1 MSKFLNSFSSYKSH
15 HKGPYIYRRI
25 LVYFILAGIFFLLSF
40 LTIYFVHRYVS
51 GVRLRFDLRLLS
63 FKVTGSL
70 IILLG
75 LYYLTDALRL
85 YIIIKAMGFHVG
97 FPYLLKLVFVNI
109 FVSNV
114 TPLATGGGIVQVFFL
129 TKKGMPI
136 GEATAA
142 TSIRTILAAI
152 TLFILTPIIIFFEPN
167 LFRLFYQKNLI
178 YYIAGFSCLYL
189 MIFFTVLLRTK
200 AIRLQLFRVFY
211 FITKLGLLSRHRFRI
226 LFLKF
231 SRELSLFSDG
241 FKRFLRGRPGYVI
254 MSVLSTFLFLLF
266 LFSFSIILIRALG
279 YEISL
284 FTIMAFQVVL
294 TFFMYFAPTPG
305 AAGIAEGGYGL
316 LFSQLV
322 KKQDITLLTITWRFL
337 TIYVGVFIGILIV
350 YREIFVQRKVNKK

>member
-1 MSKFLNSFSSYKSH
+1 MSKFLNPFSYYKSH
-15 HKGPYIYRRI
+15 QRNLYVYRRI
-25 LVYFILAGIFFLLSF
+25 LGYFILAGIFFLLSF
-40 LTIYFVHRYVS
+40 LTIYFVHRYIS
-51 GVRLRFDLRLLS
+51 GGRLRFDLRLLS

-85 YIIIKAMGFHVG
+85 YLIIKAMGFHVG

-142 TSIRTILAAI
+142 TSIRTILAALI
-152 TLFILTPIIIFFEPN
+152 LFILTPLIIFVEPN
-167 LFRLFYQKNLI
+167 LFRLFYQKKLI

-189 MIFFTVLLRTK
+189 MAFFTVLLRTK
-200 AIRLQLFRVFY
+200 AVRLLLFRILY
-211 FITKLGLLSRHRFRI
+211 FLNILGLLSRRRFRI
-226 LFLKF
+226 LFMRF

-241 FKRFLRGRPGYVI
+241 FRRFLRGSPGQVI
-254 MSVLSTFLFLLF
+254 MSVLFTFLFLLF
-266 LFSFSIILIRALG
+266 LFSFSIILIKALG
-279 YEISL
+279 YEVPAL
-284 FTIMAFQVVL
+284 TILAFQVVL

-316 LFSQLV
+316 LFAQLV

-350 YREIFVQRKVNKK
+350 YREIFAHRKVTEK